1 MRDMPP
7 QALERDLVIQM
18 LRDPAGLRSWTPRQF
33 DLLMRQAQAADL
45 LGRLAVVVETHGLTP
60 HLPPGMAEH
69 LEGTRRLMRSHTAQV
84 QRELAHIARALGGLN
99 MPVLLLKGAAYVAAG
114 LPTAR
119 GRFFSDVDVLVPKAR
134 LGEVEGELLRHGWVG
149 THTSAYDQR
158 YYRVWMHELPPMV
171 HIRRL
176 SAIDVHHAISPETAR
191 WRADVAQLWASVR
204 DVPAPEGCSANQRY
218 VVLAPVDMV
227 LHSMVHLFLNEE
239 LSHGLRDLADID
251 QLLRHFSADPG
262 FWARLVARADEL
274 GLQRALF
281 HGLRCTADL
290 LATPVPA
297 GTGSAIATWGP
308 GPVMGALMQAA
319 WRRALCTP
327 HVSTADVWTPLARF
341 ALYVRAT
348 AMRMPP
354 LLLAR
359 HLTIKALGLNR
370 VQSDKPRQP
379 A

>member
-1 MRDMPP
+1 
-7 QALERDLVIQM
+7 M
-18 LRDPAGLRSWTPRQF
+18 LRDPGCLRSWTPRQF
-33 DLLMRQAQAADL
+33 DLLLRQAQAADL
-45 LGRLAVVVETHGLTP
+45 LGRLAVLVEAHGLTP
-60 HLPPGMAEH
+60 HLPPGLADY
-69 LEGTRRLMRSHTAQV
+69 LAGTRRLMRSHTAQV
-84 QRELAHIARALGGLN
+84 ERELVHIRHALAGLG

-114 LPTAR
+114 LPAAQ
-119 GRFFSDVDVLVPKAR
+119 GRFFSDVDILVPKAR
-134 LGEVEGELLRHGWVG
+134 LRDVEAELLRHGWIG

-158 YYRVWMHELPPMV
+158 YYREWMHELPPMV
-171 HIRRL
+171 HIRRQ

-191 WRADVAQLWASVR
+191 WRADVSRLWAAAQALPDGSGF
-204 DVPAPEGCSANQRY
+204 A
-218 VVLAPVDMV
+218 VLAPVDMV

-251 QLLRHFSADPG
+251 QLLRYFSSEAD
-262 FWARLVARADEL
+262 FWHRLVNRAEAL

-281 HGLRCTADL
+281 HGLRNASEI

-297 GTGSAIATWGP
+297 DTLSALAAWGP
-308 GPVMGALMQAA
+308 SFMWQGLMQAA
-319 WRRALCTP
+319 WRRLLCAP
-327 HVSTADVWTPLARF
+327 HPTTADIWTPLARF

-359 HLTIKALGLNR
+359 HLTIKALGLGK
-370 VQSDKPRQP
+370 SPADKAQQL